1 VGVVS
6 SFFEVLCGPM
16 SGSLLT
22 RRIKNEASV
31 VVCRVICVCS
41 KINRVR
47 VIKLLLQSSMSQ
59 KYRYHYYHSH
69 RYYY

>member
-1 VGVVS
+1 MCVWCVVFLRS
-6 SFFEVLCGPM
+6 ALWADEWLSAY
-16 SGSLLT
+16 ST
-22 RRIKNEASV
+22 HKNEASV
-31 VVCRVICVCS
+31 VVCCVICVCS
-41 KINRVR
+41 KINR